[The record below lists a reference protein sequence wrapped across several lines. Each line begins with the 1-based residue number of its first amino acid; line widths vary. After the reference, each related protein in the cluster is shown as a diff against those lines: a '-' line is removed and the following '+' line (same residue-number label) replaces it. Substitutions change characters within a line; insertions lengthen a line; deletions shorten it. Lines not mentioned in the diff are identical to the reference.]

1 MIFTLFSGVQILLI
15 AHNGDRRLM
24 KQIAAVVLLMVGLL
38 FMLTAV
44 YFKIPPPLVLF
55 ALIWVMMLLSLLTA
69 EKTSSPS

>member
-15 AHNGDRRLM
+15 AHTGDRRLM
-24 KQIAAVVLLMVGLL
+24 KQIAAVNLLMVGLL
-38 FMLTAV
+38 FIVTAV

-69 EKTSSPS
+69 EKASSSP